1 MQIREC
7 SGKTHHVCV
16 VWIMAVM
23 VVVVVV
29 VVVGWE
35 VDFIGK
41 ITHGHNTSHLT
52 RTNPLILIKNKT
64 QICKNRGTRTTRM
77 GN

>member
-1 MQIREC
+1 M
-7 SGKTHHVCV
+7 CV
-16 VWIMAVM
+16 VWTMAVM
-23 VVVVVV
+23 VVMVV

-52 RTNPLILIKNKT
+52 RTDPFILIKNKT
-64 QICKNRGTRTTRM
+64 QICRQRDTHDYDGD
-77 GN
+77 